1 MFFQSEALL
10 FSRDD
15 CDSYNP
21 FLNDEVGTFCEHI
34 RLANKVALIIRDLQ
48 RGQKEES
55 AVDVKDRLFHSINR
69 GSISSGFNKAKNIW
83 DDKHTILLDPSF
95 DFIISETGGERKCAN
110 SVLNDSK

>member
-48 RGQKEES
+48 RGQKEE
-55 AVDVKDRLFHSINR
+55 L
-69 GSISSGFNKAKNIW
+69 
-83 DDKHTILLDPSF
+83 
-95 DFIISETGGERKCAN
+95 N
-110 SVLNDSK
+110 S

>member
-1 MFFQSEALL
+1 MAFRLVYQSIWGKTTKFFQSEALL

-69 GSISSGFNKAKNIW
+69 GSISSEFNKAKNIW
-83 DDKHTILLDPSF
+83 DDKHTICSSVLLDEDTIP
-95 DFIISETGGERKCAN
+95 
-110 SVLNDSK
+110 